1 MDKRDCT
8 GFRGFPS
15 QPCFFDKV
23 GCNIKTIGVVGAG
36 TMGNGIAQVC
46 AAAGLKV
53 IMQDV
58 GDVQVERG
66 LNTVAGSLDRLI
78 KKEKISAEDKQA
90 TLSNITTTTALAEL
104 ADVDVVVEAA
114 TENEELKLDIFRQLD
129 NLCKPGAILASNTS
143 SISLTRIAGV
153 TGRADQVIGMHFM
166 NPVPMMAL
174 VEVIRALQTSDAV
187 YQQIHE
193 LSEFIGKVPV
203 EAKDSPGFVA
213 NRILIPMINEAAYVY
228 YEGLASAEGIDEIM
242 KLGMAHP
249 MGPLMLADLI
259 GLDTCYAVI
268 KVLHEGFGDSK
279 YRPCPIWQQMVDAG
293 YLGRKSGRGFYNYED
308 Q

>member
-1 MDKRDCT
+1 M
-8 GFRGFPS
+8 
-15 QPCFFDKV
+15 
-23 GCNIKTIGVVGAG
+23 NIKTVGVIGAG
-36 TMGNGIAQVC
+36 TMGNGIVQVC

-53 IMQDV
+53 TMQDIAE
-58 GDVQVERG
+58 DAVQRG
-66 LNTVAGSLDRLI
+66 LDTISTSLDRLI
-78 KKEKISAEDKQA
+78 KKEKISEADKTS
-90 TLSNITTTTALAEL
+90 TLANIQTTTSMDDF
-104 ADVDVVVEAA
+104 ADVDIVIEAA
-114 TENEELKLDIFRQLD
+114 TENETLKLKIFEQLD
-129 NLCKPGAILASNTS
+129 NICKPEALLASNTS
-143 SISLTRIAGV
+143 SISLTKIAGA
-153 TGRADQVIGMHFM
+153 TKRAEQVVGMHFM
-166 NPVPMMAL
+166 NPVPMMKL
-174 VEVIRALQTSDAV
+174 IEVIRALQTSDSV

-293 YLGRKSGRGFYNYED
+293 YLGRKSGRGFYRYDE
-308 Q
+308 

>member
-1 MDKRDCT
+1 MKIET
-8 GFRGFPS
+8 
-15 QPCFFDKV
+15 V
-23 GCNIKTIGVVGAG
+23 GVVGAG
-36 TMGNGIAQVC
+36 TMGNGIVQVC
-46 AAAGLKV
+46 AAAGLRV
-53 IMQDV
+53 IMQDI
-58 GDVQVERG
+58 GETQVERG
-66 LNTVAGSLDRLI
+66 LNTIAGSLDRLL
-78 KKEKISAEDKQA
+78 KKEKIGPEDKEA
-90 TLSNITTTTALAEL
+90 TLANIETTTSLEEL
-104 ADVDVVVEAA
+104 ADVDIVIEAA
-114 TENEELKLDIFRQLD
+114 TENEALKLDIFAQLD
-129 NLCKPGAILASNTS
+129 KLCKPEAILASNTS
-143 SISLTRIAGV
+143 SISLTKIAGA
-153 TGRADQVIGMHFM
+153 TARADQVIGMHFM

-174 VEVIRALQTSDAV
+174 VEVIRALQTSDAT
-187 YQQIHE
+187 YQAVHQ
-193 LSEFIGKVPV
+193 LSEAIGKVPI

-293 YLGRKSGRGFYNYED
+293 YLGRKTGRGFYSYD
-308 Q
+308 A

>member
-1 MDKRDCT
+1 
-8 GFRGFPS
+8 
-15 QPCFFDKV
+15 
-23 GCNIKTIGVVGAG
+23 
-36 TMGNGIAQVC
+36 
-46 AAAGLKV
+46 
-53 IMQDV
+53 MQDI
-58 GDVQVERG
+58 GDAQVERG
-66 LNTVAGSLDRLI
+66 LSTVAGSLDRLI
-78 KKEKISAEDKQA
+78 KKEKISAEDKQS
-90 TLSNITTTTALAEL
+90 TLSNITTTTQLANL

-114 TENEELKLDIFRQLD
+114 TENQALKLDIFRQLD
-129 NLCKPGAILASNTS
+129 SLCQPETILASNTS

-153 TGRADQVIGMHFM
+153 TGRADKVVGMHFM

-174 VEVIRALQTSDAV
+174 VEVIRALQTSDEV

-228 YEGLASAEGIDEIM
+228 YEGLASAAGIDEIM

-249 MGPLMLADLI
+249 MGPLELADLI

-293 YLGRKSGRGFYNYED
+293 YLGRKSGRGFYNYEN

>member
-1 MDKRDCT
+1 MNIR
-8 GFRGFPS
+8 
-15 QPCFFDKV
+15 KV
-23 GCNIKTIGVVGAG
+23 GVVGAG
-36 TMGNGIAQVC
+36 TMGNGIVQVC
-46 AAAGLKV
+46 AAAGLDV
-53 IMQDV
+53 IMQDI
-58 GDVQVERG
+58 GTTQLESG
-66 LNTVAGSLDRLI
+66 MITIGGSLDRLI
-78 KKEKISAEDKQA
+78 KKGKISDADKQA
-90 TLSNITTTTALAEL
+90 TLARIETTTTL
-104 ADVDVVVEAA
+104 ADLAGVDIVIEAA
-114 TENEELKLDIFRQLD
+114 SENEALKLDIFKQLD
-129 NLCKPGAILASNTS
+129 QLCHPDAILASNTS

-153 TGRADQVIGMHFM
+153 TRRASQVIGMHFM

-174 VEVIRALQTSDAV
+174 IEVIRALQTTDAV
-187 YQQIHE
+187 YRAVHE

-213 NRILIPMINEAAYVY
+213 NRILIPMLNEAAYAY

-242 KLGMAHP
+242 KLGMSHP

-293 YLGRKSGRGFYNYED
+293 YLGRKSGRGFYRYD
-308 Q
+308 D

>member
-1 MDKRDCT
+1 M
-8 GFRGFPS
+8 
-15 QPCFFDKV
+15 
-23 GCNIKTIGVVGAG
+23 NIKTVGVVGAG

-46 AAAGLKV
+46 AVAGLEV
-53 IMQDV
+53 IMQDI
-58 GDVQVERG
+58 DPTQVVRG
-66 LNTVAGSLDRLI
+66 LNTISGSLDRLI
-78 KKEKISAEDKQA
+78 KKEKISDADKQA
-90 TLSNITTTTALAEL
+90 TLANITTTTALADL
-104 ADVDVVVEAA
+104 AEVDIVIEAA
-114 TENEELKLDIFRQLD
+114 TENEALKLDIFRQLD
-129 NLCKPGAILASNTS
+129 DLCQANAILASNTS

-153 TGRADQVIGMHFM
+153 TARAERVIGMHFM

-174 VEVIRALQTSDAV
+174 VEVIRALQTSDEVYRAV
-187 YQQIHE
+187 HE

-293 YLGRKSGRGFYNYED
+293 YLGRKSGRGFYNYQD

>member
-1 MDKRDCT
+1 M
-8 GFRGFPS
+8 
-15 QPCFFDKV
+15 
-23 GCNIKTIGVVGAG
+23 NIKTIGVVGAG

-53 IMQDV
+53 IMQDI
-58 GDVQVERG
+58 GDAQVERG
-66 LNTVAGSLDRLI
+66 LNTIAGSLDRLI
-78 KKEKISAEDKQA
+78 KKEKISADDRQA
-90 TLSNITTTTALAEL
+90 TLSNITTTTQLADL

-114 TENEELKLDIFRQLD
+114 TENEALKLDIFRQLD
-129 NLCKPGAILASNTS
+129 SLCQPGAILASNTS

-153 TGRADQVIGMHFM
+153 TGRAQQVIGMHFM

-174 VEVIRALQTSDAV
+174 VEVIRALQTSDDV
-187 YQQIHE
+187 YRQIHE

>member
-1 MDKRDCT
+1 M
-8 GFRGFPS
+8 
-15 QPCFFDKV
+15 
-23 GCNIKTIGVVGAG
+23 NIKTIGVVGAG
-36 TMGNGIAQVC
+36 TMGNGIVQVC

-53 IMQDV
+53 IMQDI
-58 GDVQVERG
+58 GDAQVERG
-66 LNTVAGSLDRLI
+66 LSTIDGSLDRLI
-78 KKEKISAEDKQA
+78 KKEKISAQDKKA
-90 TLSNITTTTALAEL
+90 TLSNISTTTALADL
-104 ADVDVVVEAA
+104 ADVDIVIEAA
-114 TENEELKLDIFRQLD
+114 TENEALKLDIFKQLD
-129 NLCKPGAILASNTS
+129 ELCQTHAILASNTS

-153 TGRADQVIGMHFM
+153 TRRAGQVIGMHFM

-174 VEVIRALQTSDAV
+174 VEVIRALQTTDTV
-187 YQQIHE
+187 YQTVHE

-293 YLGRKSGRGFYNYED
+293 YLGRKSGRGFYNYPD